1 MLVPFA
7 VVRVWGS
14 ATSRPYADIC
24 AVILRI
30 PRIISFAN
38 EDYPAPSYCG
48 TPSPDFFVYNQ
59 KVGGSGGSV
68 VQYPSRPRQL
78 WVLLNH
84 LLNFSGGS
92 VALLGGSLP
101 ASEKSRFSLVV
112 QNARL
117 VVQWWFTFLLK
128 NLIYQY
134 LLLTEPPEPPEPPKK
149 TRM

>member
-1 MLVPFA
+1 MLISVLSFCEYLELL
-7 VVRVWGS
+7 VLLMKITRHRLIVGH
-14 ATSRPYADIC
+14 
-24 AVILRI
+24 LRQI
-30 PRIISFAN
+30 FLYIN
-38 EDYPAPSYCG
+38 K
-48 TPSPDFFVYNQ
+48 

-134 LLLTEPPEPPEPPKK
+134 LLLTEPPEPPKK

>member
-1 MLVPFA
+1 MLISVLSFCEYLELL
-7 VVRVWGS
+7 VLLMKITRHRLIVGH
-14 ATSRPYADIC
+14 
-24 AVILRI
+24 LRQI
-30 PRIISFAN
+30 FLYIN
-38 EDYPAPSYCG
+38 K
-48 TPSPDFFVYNQ
+48 

-128 NLIYQY
+128 KPYISI
-134 LLLTEPPEPPEPPKK
+134 LT
-149 TRM
+149 TY